1 MSSLKQ
7 ILFTFVFAL
16 ALSGVVTAQD
26 TSNVI
31 AQRSAMT
38 ITSSASADRIRIT
51 APSSIVQMHVEV
63 YGASGEKLFD
73 NEIRGGNVF
82 DWHLQDGQAQRLPA
96 GDYVCVV
103 TVKNLAGRLTQKI
116 GTVRVGEKDVSV
128 GSGEVAQLSAQQ
140 TQAIGPVEE
149 NSSWTVLNENENQ
162 TTTVIAH
169 DGTDGQIVRGRG
181 AFSFRIGDFF
191 SGSDKEQMRLTEEGN
206 LGIGTAKPKA
216 KLDVAGTIRAR
227 EGFAFSDGSKLN
239 VNEKGALTLTSSNGT
254 IAPNV
259 SGTGTQNRLAKW
271 TDNSGT
277 LGDSF
282 VAEAGGTGLQLTAP
296 PSTLA

>member
-96 GDYVCVV
+96 GDYLCES
-103 TVKNLAGRLTQKI
+103 Q
-116 GTVRVGEKDVSV
+116 S
-128 GSGEVAQLSAQQ
+128 
-140 TQAIGPVEE
+140 
-149 NSSWTVLNENENQ
+149 
-162 TTTVIAH
+162 
-169 DGTDGQIVRGRG
+169 
-181 AFSFRIGDFF
+181 RI
-191 SGSDKEQMRLTEEGN
+191 S
-206 LGIGTAKPKA
+206 P
-216 KLDVAGTIRAR
+216 
-227 EGFAFSDGSKLN
+227 DGSRR
-239 VNEKGALTLTSSNGT
+239 
-254 IAPNV
+254 
-259 SGTGTQNRLAKW
+259 RLALYESEKKMSASDRAKSHSYQHNRRKQLARW
-271 TDNSGT
+271 RKT
-277 LGDSF
+277 LPG
-282 VAEAGGTGLQLTAP
+282 QC
-296 PSTLA
+296 